1 MYVDKD
7 GKHADDDATS
17 IDDDGTRITH
27 NGTRIASDG
36 TRIVSDGTSV
46 FSNETRIDTLSHV
59 NRIRTLH
66 VSPATLHVTYA
77 TLDTSNVIVILDA
90 ETVVT
95 GDDDRHAI
103 CFALEYFT
111 LLSGCSSVRNDVMFC
126 SIPCF
131 AHVVCLHSLLYLLVC
146 TL

>member
-1 MYVDKD
+1 MYAYKD
-7 GKHADDDATS
+7 GKHADDDATPEDDDATP

-27 NGTRIASDG
+27 DGTRIASDG

-46 FSNETRIDTLSHV
+46 CSNETSIDTLSHV
-59 NRIRTLH
+59 NRNRTLH

-77 TLDTSNVIVILDA
+77 TPDTSNVIVILDA

-103 CFALEYFT
+103 CYAL
-111 LLSGCSSVRNDVMFC
+111 
-126 SIPCF
+126 
-131 AHVVCLHSLLYLLVC
+131 
-146 TL
+146 